1 MQTNW
6 QIDKFVTVLEKK
18 QVYFIILPPSIC
30 LHLIY
35 LLRNLRSSSS
45 PKIHFYCYCIFMYYI
60 LDTAT

>member
-35 LLRNLRSSSS
+35 LLTQILEVQVHL
-45 PKIHFYCYCIFMYYI
+45 KFIFTVI
-60 LDTAT
+60 AFSRIIF